1 MRPLIVIAAT
11 FMAFLLVVPTVSQA
25 TGWFV

>member
-11 FMAFLLVVPTVSQA
+11 FVAFMLVVPTVSQA
-25 TGWFV
+25 SSWFV